1 MLLIILVSII
11 LSIPQTVTHIQRAKI
26 THSFWIMTTE
36 CFWSI
41 DDYNSNTLLC
51 DYAPSLIFLCVHQ
64 QINVVFMVIALAT
77 VFKTKYRSVARRR
90 KTKDLD
96 SGDSPNLDLFKYAT
110 DYVIIYV
117 GQVLWPVPLSC
128 TFLGHCLL
136 LLWSCFQ
143 CWEWLGYSECLQSTP
158 TQLCLPGS
166 SQSSTHFKYA

>member
-11 LSIPQTVTHIQRAKI
+11 LSIPHIYKEQTAKDHTFFLNYDNRMFLI
-26 THSFWIMTTE
+26 YWWLQLE
-36 CFWSI
+36 CFALW
-41 DDYNSNTLLC
+41 
-51 DYAPSLIFLCVHQ
+51 LCVHQ

-96 SGDSPNLDLFKYAT
+96 SGDSPNLDLFKYAM

-117 GQVLWPVPLSC
+117 GQALWPVPLSC

-143 CWEWLGYSECLQSTP
+143 CWEWLGCWECLQSTP